1 MTPKT
6 VSVAGLLFV
15 AAMMLQPASSF
26 CQEELPI
33 YLRDRGTGIPVSM
46 FGTYI
51 KPGEFKLYPFYEYY
65 HDNDLEYKPSDFG
78 FGLNEDF
85 RGRYRAHEGLIF
97 LGYGI
102 SDRVAVEFESAYI
115 SAKLNKSGIDPSPM
129 PDSLEESGLG
139 DVEGQIRWRWNH
151 ESANSP
157 EFFNYFETV
166 FPTGKKNSLIGT
178 SAWQFKLGTGL
189 IKGFRWGTITMRVAI
204 DYDDGEKVFDLG
216 EYAFEYLKKASD
228 RFRFF
233 VMLEG
238 SQDEAALYPEI
249 QWHFSRKV
257 FLKVNNGFGLTSK
270 ATDFAPEVGMMFS
283 FE

>member
-1 MTPKT
+1 
-6 VSVAGLLFV
+6 
-15 AAMMLQPASSF
+15 
-26 CQEELPI
+26 
-33 YLRDRGTGIPVSM
+33 
-46 FGTYI
+46 
-51 KPGEFKLYPFYEYY
+51 
-65 HDNDLEYKPSDFG
+65 LEYKPAEFG
-78 FGLNEDF
+78 YGLNEDF

-102 SDRVAVEFESAYI
+102 SDRLAVEFESAYI
-115 SAKLNKSGIDPSPM
+115 SAQLHKSDIDPSPM

-151 ESANSP
+151 ESANAP

-166 FPTGKKNSLIGT
+166 FPTGKRNSLIGT

-204 DYDDGEKVFDLG
+204 DYDEGEKVFDLG
-216 EYAFEYLKKASD
+216 EYAFEYLKRASD

-238 SQDEAALYPEI
+238 TQDEAALYPEI
-249 QWHFSRKV
+249 QWHFSRSV

-270 ATDFAPEVGMMFS
+270 ATDFAPEVGVMFS